1 MAAAASGS
9 GRADDAYGDYLRAI
23 ARIPLM
29 TPSEELHLGTV
40 VQQWQ
45 RHPEPPLALERRGTR
60 AKNRM
65 VSANLRLV
73 VVMCKRYQD
82 RISNYQLDMLDLI
95 QAGNLGLIRAVER
108 FDPCRGYKLSTY
120 AFWWIRQAVRRY
132 INEYGR
138 AIRIPLPI
146 LTLAFRAEMLQAA
159 SDERL
164 STGTLATQLGE
175 EERRLNYSLHTVRQC
190 HITSLD
196 NTIQRADEDTS
207 LINMITDGTV
217 PEPDDD
223 YGWLHEHLESLDP
236 QEQQLLALRYGGPDR
251 HSFAQAAEVMGMT
264 KGNVQWREKKA
275 LQKLRN
281 RLTPVL
287 NP

>member
-1 MAAAASGS
+1 MHGS
-9 GRADDAYGDYLRAI
+9 ATGSSRTDDAYGDYLRAI
-23 ARIPLM
+23 ARLPLM
-29 TPSEELHLGTV
+29 TPSEELHLGSV
-40 VQQWQ
+40 VQKWLN
-45 RHPEPPLALERRGTR
+45 HPDPPAALKRRGMR

-146 LTLAFRAEMLQAA
+146 LTLAFRAEMLQAS
-159 SDERL
+159 SDQRL
-164 STGTLATQLGE
+164 STGALAAELGE
-175 EERRLNYSLHTVRQC
+175 EERRLQYSLHTVRQC

-196 NTIQRADEDTS
+196 NTILRSDEETS
-207 LINMITDGTV
+207 LINMISDGTV
-217 PEPDDD
+217 PEPSDD
-223 YGWLHEHLESLDP
+223 YAWLHEHIACLDP
-236 QEQQLLALRYGGPDR
+236 QEQQLLELRYGGPDT
-251 HSFAQAAEVMGMT
+251 HSFAQAAKVMGMT

-275 LQKLRN
+275 LQKLRG